1 MKHFI
6 ERRKNMKEEFHSIT
20 ARLPKSDFEEIERI
34 AAKRGLSLNQVVKM
48 LVGVGV
54 ECHKDM
60 ESVGLIGVVDFLYY
74 VKQSMKKSKAG
85 KQLILPI

>member
-1 MKHFI
+1 
-6 ERRKNMKEEFHSIT
+6 MKEEYQAIT
-20 ARLPKSDFEEIERI
+20 VRLLKSDFAEVERI
-34 AAKRGLSLNQVVKM
+34 AEKRNMSLNQVLRM
-48 LVGVGV
+48 LVGVGA